1 MNPTIAVN
9 NWAYNLH
16 IQRRFGAECIS
27 GIAAHLKETLRF
39 MNCLKRIAINR
50 APACISICAAAG
62 LGLLPR
68 LSYAQ
73 TPLSS
78 RLLIQTPA
86 PVTPPTTT
94 PPGTPP
100 TGTAPTTSPQ
110 IAVGPKITGFIVRGN
125 KTLNQTFIID
135 ASGAKIGDIFTS
147 DLQYKMVQ
155 NLTRTGL
162 FRAGYTNSTIPVQV
176 QSEEPNPPNGTCTVV
191 ITVEENPTVKNITI
205 TGSGPIKPDVIM
217 KYLANI
223 KPGTVF
229 NAANFAQDDQNI
241 QALYNQEGYLAAI
254 SQDLTITSDGVLE
267 VPLIVARVASLKIVG
282 LHKTHKYVVTREMQ
296 TKVGGYFNQ
305 KFLRDD
311 QRALLDLGIFKSVIP
326 SAYQMG
332 PGQIGITLTIEERR
346 TGSIT
351 GGLGYSATGGIVGY
365 AEALDSNFRGT
376 DEKLSLRASTGGI
389 ANRGS
394 VELGFTEPY
403 LDSHHTSLSVQLYD
417 RTEYRFSNSL
427 SNFNSSASTY
437 GGSYYYNEQ
446 RAGGTI
452 TLGRPYGRHVNAS
465 VFLRAENVTTDLLN
479 LPLQDLQIIQDG
491 PIYAVGGALRHD
503 TRDYYLNPASGGY
516 QELALELGHAN
527 LKAPI
532 NIPGIS
538 VPGTYG
544 SATFLKLSLEAR
556 EYYSLSGRR
565 PVNDPTKDETILALR
580 AVLGGSTG
588 TLPFAEQFFVGGGDT
603 LRGYRDSRFWGKYEF
618 LSSIELRQPLAPKF
632 TGVLFTDIGDA
643 WGGPYSSVNINR
655 FQQSGFHLHVAV
667 GVGVLVVTPI
677 GALRLDY
684 GVGDEGGRA
693 DFSIG
698 QAF

>member
-1 MNPTIAVN
+1 
-9 NWAYNLH
+9 
-16 IQRRFGAECIS
+16 
-27 GIAAHLKETLRF
+27 
-39 MNCLKRIAINR
+39 MNCLKNIVIKR
-50 APACISICAAAG
+50 APVCFSMCTLAGIGLIPSIS
-62 LGLLPR
+62 
-68 LSYAQ
+68 SAQ
-73 TPLSS
+73 IPVSS
-78 RLLIQTPA
+78 RMLIQTPA
-86 PVTPPTTT
+86 PVAPSTT
-94 PPGTPP
+94 PPATTPSTAAPSADSGTPAAQLA
-100 TGTAPTTSPQ
+100 GGA
-110 IAVGPKITGFIVRGN
+110 KITGFIVRGN

-147 DLQYKMVQ
+147 DLQFKMVQ

-162 FRAGYTNSTIPVQV
+162 FRAGYANSVPVQV

-229 NAANFAQDDQNI
+229 NAANFAQDDLNI

-254 SQDLTITSDGVLE
+254 SQDLTITNEGVLE

-544 SATFLKLSLEAR
+544 SANFLKLSLEAR

-580 AVLGGSTG
+580 AVIGGSTG

-667 GVGVLVVTPI
+667 GLGVLVVTPI